1 MHYNFPHCIA
11 FELKIIID
19 KHISNFLELNNLKN
33 EEVTFSKQIV
43 SKRFDKINPLVMSKL
58 QLVHKL
64 LKQIHNFFAQLHN
77 L

>member
-1 MHYNFPHCIA
+1 MHYNFLNCIA
-11 FELKIIID
+11 LELEIIVD
-19 KHISNFLELNNLKN
+19 KQLNNLKT
-33 EEVTFSKQIV
+33 EEGTFSKQIV